1 MTTFKFLFGGV
12 IYLLVLVLALAVTAA
27 ATLLLP

>member
-12 IYLLVLVLALAVTAA
+12 IYLFVLILALAVTAA